1 MIKVWKRMK
10 NEKLKSKLVL
20 QIHDELVVDCYPGES
35 ELVKKIL
42 KEEMESVVNLKVPL
56 LVEVDEGET
65 LYDAK

>member
-1 MIKVWKRMK
+1 MIKVYNRIK

-35 ELVKKIL
+35 ESVKRIL

-56 LVEVDEGET
+56 LVEVEEGKS
-65 LYDAK
+65 LYEAK